1 MEHGRFGYFAIFQTE
16 ERIPP
21 ATGVFCTESSRG
33 PLRAVT
39 WSRAAQTW
47 IFNPSPV
54 VAKLLF
60 DDQAWDRRDQI
71 TRAEAERIALD
82 RYGSALPSEEELHR
96 ICEEG
101 EQARASQ

>member
-1 MEHGRFGYFAIFQTE
+1 MGHGRIGYYAIFQTE

-21 ATGVFCTESSRG
+21 ALGVFCTESSRG

-39 WSRAAQTW
+39 WGSDEATW
-47 IFNPSPV
+47 IFNPGPV
-54 VAKLLF
+54 ARLLF
-60 DDQAWDRRDQI
+60 DDQVWDRRSEI

>member
-1 MEHGRFGYFAIFQTE
+1 MDRDPFGYYAMFQTDQ
-16 ERIPP
+16 RIPP
-21 ATGVFCTESSRG
+21 ATGVFCDEFSLG

-47 IFNPSPV
+47 IFNPSL
-54 VAKLLF
+54 VARFLF
-60 DDQAWDRRDQI
+60 DDQLLERTSQV

-82 RYGSALPSEEELHR
+82 RYGVPLPSEGELHR